1 MSLWGFTPPF
11 PFISFP
17 MKDTSVTNTIIIII
31 TKGIQCS
38 LCARHC
44 PRCFACM
51 TSLTFFQQ
59 HFFFW
64 PHCVTWGILVPRPGI
79 EPASPSLEAWSLNLC
94 TTREVCQQ
102 CFKPA
107 LIVLILEM
115 RKLSLGKI
123 NSLNTTQ
130 PESRTAA
137 SGTQMGQHIQ
147 PSFPGPHHARE
158 RRLVGCWGW

>member
-1 MSLWGFTPPF
+1 
-11 PFISFP
+11 
-17 MKDTSVTNTIIIII
+17 MKDTNVTNTIIIII

-44 PRCFACM
+44 PRCLACM

-59 HFFFW
+59 QFFFFW
-64 PHCVTWGILVPRPGI
+64 PHSVTWGILVPRQGI
-79 EPASPSLEAWSLNLC
+79 EPVPPALEAWNLNLGI
-94 TTREVCQQ
+94 TREVCQQ
-102 CFKPA
+102 CFEPA

-137 SGTQMGQHIQ
+137 TGTT
-147 PSFPGPHHARE
+147 SS
-158 RRLVGCWGW
+158 RLSQDHTTPEKGDLWGFGTDRCVLLRSTFSL